1 MRGVILKASHR
12 LELGGDWSD
21 LSGYSDQK
29 GGRVINVAVDI
40 PGLIIQVHASPIE
53 TQRVEISSLDQR
65 QSVLLNLTDYAS
77 KPDHNLDPLFLLK
90 ATVQST
96 LQQYLGI
103 NYDTLDPVLDL
114 QDGGLRIATNS
125 TAPMGSGLGTSGIL
139 ATALRI
145 AVSQVINAPI
155 ELIDACWRTYQ
166 LEITLHTG
174 SGWQDQIGG
183 ILPGIKDITYST
195 RDGLKVM
202 NLEPPSSFIREFN
215 RLTVL
220 ALTGPSRY
228 SGDILNDVN
237 RLVQTNPATVARID
251 SLVTMCEPM
260 RNAVEAGRYREVGS
274 LASLITQEQ
283 RSLIQGLVPDS
294 VWDLFEKVKDYCHG
308 ARICGAGGGGFSVF
322 FTKDEGAKSAVI
334 EKLTSAGCRTYSCAI
349 GLGLREEVAV
359 EAT

>member
-155 ELIDACWRTYQ
+155 ELIDASADSGVDQYPRGV
-166 LEITLHTG
+166 LER
-174 SGWQDQIGG
+174 GG
-183 ILPGIKDITYST
+183 
-195 RDGLKVM
+195 R
-202 NLEPPSSFIREFN
+202 
-215 RLTVL
+215 
-220 ALTGPSRY
+220 
-228 SGDILNDVN
+228 
-237 RLVQTNPATVARID
+237 
-251 SLVTMCEPM
+251 
-260 RNAVEAGRYREVGS
+260 
-274 LASLITQEQ
+274 
-283 RSLIQGLVPDS
+283 
-294 VWDLFEKVKDYCHG
+294 
-308 ARICGAGGGGFSVF
+308 
-322 FTKDEGAKSAVI
+322 
-334 EKLTSAGCRTYSCAI
+334 
-349 GLGLREEVAV
+349 
-359 EAT
+359 